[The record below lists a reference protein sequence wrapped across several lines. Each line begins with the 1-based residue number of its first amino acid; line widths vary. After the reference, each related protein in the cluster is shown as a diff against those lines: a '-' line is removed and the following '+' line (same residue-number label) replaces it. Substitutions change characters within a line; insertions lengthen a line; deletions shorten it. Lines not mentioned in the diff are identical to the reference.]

1 MEWSSLSKVPLSP
14 TVEDAIRL
22 SLQRAELL
30 ITAEAEMHVRRAP
43 FPISERLAKLS
54 NQIVFRPEGQPP
66 TPWVPA
72 LGIRPIYWIHRAYN
86 VIEEHRWAAPE
97 LEPGLQL
104 IKLRMLGKKRRGK
117 RFQDVLAEI
126 VSQKLGGPPHRASDF
141 FHRQNF

>member
-1 MEWSSLSKVPLSP
+1 
-14 TVEDAIRL
+14 
-22 SLQRAELL
+22 
-30 ITAEAEMHVRRAP
+30 MHVRRAP
-43 FPISERLAKLS
+43 FPISERLAKRS
-54 NQIVFRPEGQPP
+54 NQIVFRTEVQHP

-72 LGIRPIYWIHRAYN
+72 LGIRPIYWIHRTYN

-126 VSQKLGGPPHRASDF
+126 VVRSSGDPLIELLTFFISRISEVRKRKPGRA
-141 FHRQNF
+141 RLLAVPQ